1 MRRFLVILILMGCFV
16 WSQAAKTKPQPT
28 GLNFAATWDSDTRDL
43 KIRHAQ
49 SFFGEKDEVN
59 YLIYKKC
66 VMTASSPTL
75 RPTKPSTIKICNDL
89 IDQVEKEQSKQ
100 PKW

>member
-1 MRRFLVILILMGCFV
+1 MRRLLVILILMGCFV

-49 SFFGEKDEVN
+49 SFFGKKDEVD

-66 VMTASSPTL
+66 VMTAPSPTL

-100 PKW
+100 PKR